1 MKKLTTYVMSRVLGR
16 HYGLYYNIPYMNYSY
31 LLDLNGNNESL
42 SENRDGGRGYARC
55 QPLHIESDG
64 ENDDYILDIE
74 VPPKI
79 TYDDEEVHSPTTK
92 KKMTSRQVGIQS
104 AMQLLALLKDLV
116 VTLDEQVPQRL
127 KLFIKNEQYTE
138 AMKALTTMNQ
148 GETKG
153 DGDNEDDD
161 DDSGSER
168 DILLTPQMRKQ
179 KRKYEEDIATAN
191 KLEYSDDNERTGDDD
206 DDSEER

>member
-1 MKKLTTYVMSRVLGR
+1 
-16 HYGLYYNIPYMNYSY
+16 MNYSY
-31 LLDLNGNNESL
+31 LLDLNGNDESL
-42 SENRDGGRGYARC
+42 SENRDGGWGYAGC
-55 QPLHIESDG
+55 QPLHIEGDG
-64 ENDDYILDIE
+64 ENDDYILNVEE

-79 TYDDEEVHSPTTK
+79 THDDEEVHSPTTN
-92 KKMTSRQVGIQS
+92 KKMTSWQVGIQS

-153 DGDNEDDD
+153 GGDNEDGD

-179 KRKYEEDIATAN
+179 KQKCEEDIATA
-191 KLEYSDDNERTGDDD
+191 K
-206 DDSEER
+206 